1 MKKWADFAVVEGIN
15 SSESNLW
22 GCILIWEKVL
32 PQNPSPYGSF
42 LQLSHHSPNGPFFQ
56 SSSPMGHDP
65 SNHKFSDE
73 SILG

>member
-32 PQNPSPYGSF
+32 SQNPSPQWVIFPESF
-42 LQLSHHSPNGPFFQ
+42 PQWVMTH
-56 SSSPMGHDP
+56 
-65 SNHKFSDE
+65 
-73 SILG
+73 